1 MEFLPFHKAR
11 EFVRSLDLKSRAE
24 WVGYYKSRKKS
35 RDIPSN
41 PARTYKREWKGWGDW
56 LGTGRISDRITG
68 WNITKI
74 KALLRGLLES
84 DYLRTWPKMRLYGF
98 LLTSRLQNLSD
109 SNRHSQFFKNIVN
122 ASRTEEG
129 IKVIEEYANSDSD
142 VVPDLLNIGQGEGEE
157 VEEVQS
163 EELAGLLDETSPLD
177 YGKFRRF
184 NQILDSTN
192 KIDPSSINVDEES
205 AQFCVSETVKD
216 LWKSAFRDES
226 IKAEVKNGNKF
237 HDTVLETFM
246 SEYTGAINLKLPECY
261 AFSKQKKHVSLR
273 KTITPPRLM
282 QLHTA
287 NQIKSRHYFCNF
299 SGTGSGKTL
308 SAILASR
315 VIDSKMTVIVC
326 PYDIVQQWKESIKE
340 TYPDSKIV
348 TRKEEISDAKYD
360 ENKYQYL
367 VLNYDKFSQEYSPNL
382 IINLVKQKIDFL
394 IFDEIHF
401 AKIRNDE
408 DASKRSELLLGLRTE
423 AGKRNKNLK
432 VLGMTATPVINNI
445 EEGISMLQLVTG
457 KKYEDLPT
465 KITVPNAYALYKQL
479 CHNISLSKG
488 FEYKILECILGRPD
502 RRFYSHLHNNYAAMD
517 FMESKK
523 A

>member
-205 AQFCVSETVKD
+205 AQ
-216 LWKSAFRDES
+216 
-226 IKAEVKNGNKF
+226 
-237 HDTVLETFM
+237 
-246 SEYTGAINLKLPECY
+246 
-261 AFSKQKKHVSLR
+261 
-273 KTITPPRLM
+273 
-282 QLHTA
+282 
-287 NQIKSRHYFCNF
+287 
-299 SGTGSGKTL
+299 
-308 SAILASR
+308 
-315 VIDSKMTVIVC
+315 
-326 PYDIVQQWKESIKE
+326 
-340 TYPDSKIV
+340 
-348 TRKEEISDAKYD
+348 
-360 ENKYQYL
+360 
-367 VLNYDKFSQEYSPNL
+367 
-382 IINLVKQKIDFL
+382 
-394 IFDEIHF
+394 
-401 AKIRNDE
+401 
-408 DASKRSELLLGLRTE
+408 
-423 AGKRNKNLK
+423 
-432 VLGMTATPVINNI
+432 
-445 EEGISMLQLVTG
+445 
-457 KKYEDLPT
+457 
-465 KITVPNAYALYKQL
+465 
-479 CHNISLSKG
+479 
-488 FEYKILECILGRPD
+488 
-502 RRFYSHLHNNYAAMD
+502 
-517 FMESKK
+517 
-523 A
+523 